1 MGISESNIQNDG
13 TGIMK
18 EGKELIHEINES
30 APAFGEAAIWWLGQ
44 MGFAVKLAGRTFY
57 LDAFLS
63 QHPNRRI
70 PSLLKPEEVTN
81 ADYFFGSHDHTDHID
96 RKVWHQ
102 LSVSSPNAKFI
113 VPKLLIPSLS
123 NDLHINLDRFIGLDD
138 GITLELLDNIRI
150 TGIASAHEFLD
161 QDPETGSYPYM
172 GCVLEGGG
180 CSLYHSGDTCVYEGM
195 YGKLRKFGKLDVMFL
210 PINGRDGRRYRENII
225 GNMTF
230 QEAADMAG
238 TFRPGLVVP
247 AHYEMFAKNREDPL
261 LFADYLAAK
270 YPGINHWIGRHGE
283 KFLIK
288 H

>member
-1 MGISESNIQNDG
+1 MRITS
-13 TGIMK
+13 
-18 EGKELIHEINES
+18 L
-30 APAFGEAAIWWLGQ
+30 AA
-44 MGFAVKLAGRTFY
+44 M
-57 LDAFLS
+57 
-63 QHPNRRI
+63 
-70 PSLLKPEEVTN
+70 
-81 ADYFFGSHDHTDHID
+81 
-96 RKVWHQ
+96 
-102 LSVSSPNAKFI
+102 
-113 VPKLLIPSLS
+113 LIPSLS

-288 H
+288 R